1 MAKELKLRQ
10 PKALNPRRRLMNL
23 TRSESDLERLMDD
36 FFDRRARAWW
46 PERWSLPAV
55 LDIEPPVVD
64 FYEEKDDLVVKAEL
78 PGMEKQDIEVNVTD
92 HTLTIKGEKKNEEEV
107 EEENY
112 YRSERSFGSFRR
124 DLELPS
130 DVQAE
135 KAKASFKNG
144 ILEVRL
150 ARTEAAKP
158 KEIKIAVEEG
168 PTTSGRQN

>member
-10 PKALNPRRRLMNL
+10 PKAISPRRPLMNP

-78 PGMEKQDIEVNVTD
+78 PGIEKEDIEVNVTD
-92 HTLTIKGEKKNEEEV
+92 HTLTIKGEKKKEEAV
-107 EEENY
+107 EEEKY

-124 DLELPS
+124 SLELPS

-150 ARTEAAKP
+150 ARTEAAKA

-168 PTTSGRQN
+168 PTTSVGQN

>member
-1 MAKELKLRQ
+1 MG
-10 PKALNPRRRLMNL
+10 L
-23 TRSESDLERLMDD
+23 TRSESDLERLMGD
-36 FFDRRARAWW
+36 FFDRKARSWW
-46 PERWSLPAV
+46 PERWLPAV

-78 PGMEKQDIEVNVTD
+78 PGMEKEDIEVNVTD
-92 HTLTIKGEKKNEEEV
+92 HSLTIKGEKKKEEEV

-124 DLELPS
+124 SLELPS

-150 ARTEAAKP
+150 PKSEVAKP
-158 KEIKIAVEEG
+158 KEIKVAVAEG
-168 PTTSGRQN
+168 PITSVGQN

>member
-10 PKALNPRRRLMNL
+10 PKAVIPRRPR
-23 TRSESDLERLMDD
+23 ESDLERVMDD
-36 FFDRRARAWW
+36 FYDRRARAWW

-78 PGMEKQDIEVNVTD
+78 PGMEKQDIEVNVID
-92 HTLTIKGEKKNEEEV
+92 HSLTIKGEKKKEEDV

-112 YRSERSFGSFRR
+112 YRSERAFGSFRR
-124 DLELPS
+124 SLELPS

-150 ARTEAAKP
+150 PKTEVAKA
-158 KEIKIAVEEG
+158 KEIKVAVEEG
-168 PTTSGRQN
+168 PSVGQN

>member
-10 PKALNPRRRLMNL
+10 PKAVTPKRPRALIRWQ
-23 TRSESDLERLMDD
+23 SEMDD
-36 FFDRRARAWW
+36 VFDRRARPWW

-78 PGMEKQDIEVNVTD
+78 PGMEKEDIEVNVTD
-92 HTLTIKGEKKNEEEV
+92 HSLTIKGQKKKEETV

-112 YRSERSFGSFRR
+112 YRSERSFGSFHRS
-124 DLELPS
+124 LELPS

-150 ARTEAAKP
+150 PKTEVAKA
-158 KEIKIAVEEG
+158 KEIKVAVEEG
-168 PTTSGRQN
+168 PITSVGQN

>member
-1 MAKELKLRQ
+1 
-10 PKALNPRRRLMNL
+10 
-23 TRSESDLERLMDD
+23 MDD
-36 FFDRRARAWW
+36 FVARRARPWW

-64 FYEEKDDLVVKAEL
+64 FYDEKDDLVVKAEL

-92 HTLTIKGEKKNEEEV
+92 HTLTIKGEKKKAAEI

-112 YRSERSFGSFRR
+112 YQSERYFGSFHRR
-124 DLELPS
+124 LELPS

-150 ARTEAAKP
+150 PKTEVAKP
-158 KEIKIAVEEG
+158 KEIKVAVEEG
-168 PTTSGRQN
+168 PITSVGQN

>member
-10 PKALNPRRRLMNL
+10 PRALSPRRRLMNP
-23 TRSESDLERLMDD
+23 TRSDSDLDRLMTD

-64 FYEEKDDLVVKAEL
+64 LYEDKDDLVVKAEL
-78 PGMEKQDIEVNVTD
+78 PGMEKEDIEVNVTD
-92 HTLTIKGEKKNEEEV
+92 HTLTIKGEKKKEEEV

-150 ARTEAAKP
+150 ARTEAAKA

-168 PTTSGRQN
+168 PTTSVGQN

>member
-1 MAKELKLRQ
+1 MAKELNLRQ
-10 PKALNPRRRLMNL
+10 PRALSPRRRLVNL
-23 TRSESDLERLMDD
+23 TRSDSDLERLMND
-36 FFDRRARAWW
+36 FFDSRVRAWW

-64 FYEEKDDLVVKAEL
+64 FYEDKDDLVVKAEL

-92 HTLTIKGEKKNEEEV
+92 HRLTIKGEKKKEEKV

-112 YRSERSFGSFRR
+112 YRTERSFGSFRR
-124 DLELPS
+124 SLELPS

-135 KAKASFKNG
+135 KAKASFRSG

-150 ARTEAAKP
+150 PKTEVAKA
-158 KEIKIAVEEG
+158 KEIKVAVEEG
-168 PTTSGRQN
+168 PTTNVGRN

>member
-10 PKALNPRRRLMNL
+10 PRALSPRRGLMNP
-23 TRSESDLERLMDD
+23 TSSDSDLERLMND

-64 FYEEKDDLVVKAEL
+64 LYEDKDDLVVKAEL
-78 PGMEKQDIEVNVTD
+78 PGTEKQDIEVNVTD
-92 HTLTIKGEKKNEEEV
+92 HTLMIKGEKKKEEKAEEEK
-107 EEENY
+107 Y

-124 DLELPS
+124 SLELPS
-130 DVQAE
+130 AVQTE
-135 KAKASFKNG
+135 KAKASFRNG

-150 ARTEAAKP
+150 PKTEAAKA
-158 KEIKIAVEEG
+158 KRIKVAIEG
-168 PTTSGRQN
+168 PTTSVGRN

>member
-1 MAKELKLRQ
+1 MAKELKLRP
-10 PKALNPRRRLMNL
+10 PKAVSPRRPR
-23 TRSESDLERLMDD
+23 ESDLERVMDD
-36 FFDRRARAWW
+36 FYDRRARAWW

-78 PGMEKQDIEVNVTD
+78 PGMEKQDIEVNVID
-92 HTLTIKGEKKNEEEV
+92 HSLTIKGEKKKEEDV

-124 DLELPS
+124 SLELPS

-135 KAKASFKNG
+135 KTKASFKNG

-150 ARTEAAKP
+150 PKTEVAKA
-158 KEIKIAVEEG
+158 KEIKVAVEEG
-168 PTTSGRQN
+168 PTTSMGQN

>member
-10 PKALNPRRRLMNL
+10 PKAPSPRRRLMNL
-23 TRSESDLERLMDD
+23 TRSESDLGRLMDD

-64 FYEEKDDLVVKAEL
+64 FYKEKDDLVVKAEL

-92 HTLTIKGEKKNEEEV
+92 HTLTIKGEKKKEERA

-124 DLELPS
+124 SLELPS

-150 ARTEAAKP
+150 PKTEVAKA
-158 KEIKIAVEEG
+158 KEIKVAVEEG
-168 PTTSGRQN
+168 PSVGQN

>member
-1 MAKELKLRQ
+1 MAKELKLRS
-10 PKALNPRRRLMNL
+10 PKAVIPRRPLMNPS
-23 TRSESDLERLMDD
+23 RSDSHLERVMDD

-46 PERWSLPAV
+46 PEKWSLPAV
-55 LDIEPPVVD
+55 LYIEPPVLD
-64 FYEEKDDLVVKAEL
+64 FYKEKDDLVVKAEL
-78 PGMEKQDIEVNVTD
+78 PGMEKEDIEVNVTD
-92 HTLTIKGEKKNEEEV
+92 HTLTIKGEKKKEEEV

-150 ARTEAAKP
+150 ARTEAAKA

-168 PTTSGRQN
+168 PTTSVGQN